1 MTGPRTAVLLS
12 IPPTPAVGR
21 VAGSGERS
29 AHTFPIRSGAWPTRH
44 QGWKD
49 SSEAVF
55 CCPPPNLVE
64 NRSLTELFARRG
76 TVPGLCTAL

>member
-1 MTGPRTAVLLS
+1 MAD
-12 IPPTPAVGR
+12 AN
-21 VAGSGERS
+21 
-29 AHTFPIRSGAWPTRH
+29 

-64 NRSLTELFARRG
+64 NRSLTELVAPRG